1 MSEKLGNINIILT
14 NSFYQNSEK
23 EKADLINENNY
34 YSMMNKKR
42 KRKNSH
48 KSHKLNISKCPSC
61 ASSFLRKYYYHIH
74 NDKNVNNKNK
84 SIENRNNKIIEINE
98 NQNKSSNNE
107 HKLMKNDNNNNNNL
121 FMDLNSDKYNYET
134 QSKNHNYANNYNKI
148 EIHDYKNIPMNINCI
163 NQDKNIILN
172 KNQNINNFS
181 FNNVNDEVNEYS
193 QSHNDNQIKNQKIW
207 ITKIKEENEKIKNEN
222 LPKKSGQIYLKVKKC
237 VAPEI

>member
-14 NSFYQNSEK
+14 NSFYQNSEQ

-48 KSHKLNISKCPSC
+48 KSHKLNISKCPLC

-107 HKLMKNDNNNNNNL
+107 HKLMKNDNNNNL

-134 QSKNHNYANNYNKI
+134 QSKNHNYANNYNEN

>member
-107 HKLMKNDNNNNNNL
+107 HKLMKNDNNNNNL

-134 QSKNHNYANNYNKI
+134 QSKNHNYANNHNEN

>member
-42 KRKNSH
+42 KRNNSH

-107 HKLMKNDNNNNNNL
+107 HKLMKNDNNNNNL

-134 QSKNHNYANNYNKI
+134 QSKNHNYANNHNEN

>member
-107 HKLMKNDNNNNNNL
+107 HKLMKNDNNNNNL

-134 QSKNHNYANNYNKI
+134 QSKNHNYANNYNEN

>member
-107 HKLMKNDNNNNNNL
+107 HKLMKNDNNNNNL

-134 QSKNHNYANNYNKI
+134 QSKNHNYANNYNEN

-172 KNQNINNFS
+172 KNQNINHFS

-207 ITKIKEENEKIKNEN
+207 ITKIKEENKKIKNEN

>member
-42 KRKNSH
+42 KRKNSY
-48 KSHKLNISKCPSC
+48 KSHELNISKCPSC

-107 HKLMKNDNNNNNNL
+107 HKLMKNDNNNNL
-121 FMDLNSDKYNYET
+121 FMDLISDKYNYET
-134 QSKNHNYANNYNKI
+134 QSKNHNYANNYNEN

>member
-42 KRKNSH
+42 KRNNSH

-107 HKLMKNDNNNNNNL
+107 HKLMKNDNNNNNL
-121 FMDLNSDKYNYET
+121 FMDLNNDKYNYET
-134 QSKNHNYANNYNKI
+134 QSKNHNYANNYNEN

>member
-14 NSFYQNSEK
+14 NSFYQNSEQ

-42 KRKNSH
+42 KRNNSH
-48 KSHKLNISKCPSC
+48 KRYKLNISKCPSC

-107 HKLMKNDNNNNNNL
+107 HKLMKNDNNNNNL

-134 QSKNHNYANNYNKI
+134 QSKNHNYANNYNEN

-193 QSHNDNQIKNQKIW
+193 QSHNDNQINNQKIW

>member
-42 KRKNSH
+42 KRNNSH

-107 HKLMKNDNNNNNNL
+107 HKLMKNDNNNNNL

-134 QSKNHNYANNYNKI
+134 QSKNHNYANNYNEN

>member
-42 KRKNSH
+42 KIKNSH

-84 SIENRNNKIIEINE
+84 SIENRNNKIIKINE

-107 HKLMKNDNNNNNNL
+107 HKLMKNDNNNNL

-148 EIHDYKNIPMNINCI
+148 EIYDYKNIPMNINCI

>member
-107 HKLMKNDNNNNNNL
+107 HKLMKNDNNNNNL

-148 EIHDYKNIPMNINCI
+148 EIYDYKNIPMNINCI

-181 FNNVNDEVNEYS
+181 FNNVNDEINEYS
-193 QSHNDNQIKNQKIW
+193 QSHNDNQINNQKIW